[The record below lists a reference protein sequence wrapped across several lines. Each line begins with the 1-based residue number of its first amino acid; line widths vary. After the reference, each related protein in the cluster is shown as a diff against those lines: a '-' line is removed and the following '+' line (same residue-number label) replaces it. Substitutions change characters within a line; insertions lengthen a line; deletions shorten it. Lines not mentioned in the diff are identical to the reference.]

1 MLVAKNLQKTYQQ
14 KRSNGFW
21 RRSSKT
27 LVPAVKSVS
36 ISIEKGKITGLLG
49 INGAGKTTTIKMLS
63 GLIAP
68 DGGTIE
74 VIENARRFD
83 GIRHYQ
89 ALKQRINMVTGGERN
104 LYWRLSAKQNL
115 AYFGALYG
123 LKGKVLAQRIEQLL
137 EVVELTANAD
147 QPVEQFSKG
156 MKQRLQIARGLI
168 NQPDYL
174 FLDEPTLGLDI
185 GIAQKLRQQI
195 KQLKADTGILLTTH
209 YIAEAEAL
217 CDDIIVL
224 NQGEIIAQGTP
235 AQLKQQLTFEPSVNV
250 QGVVA
255 SPAQQL
261 RLTNWC
267 LAHGY
272 TLQTGPDALSVQGCA
287 AAALATQL
295 SELSINF
302 QQLGMAEP
310 SLEDALLALSQE
322 AA

>member
-1 MLVAKNLQKTYQQ
+1 
-14 KRSNGFW
+14 
-21 RRSSKT
+21 
-27 LVPAVKSVS
+27 
-36 ISIEKGKITGLLG
+36 
-49 INGAGKTTTIKMLS
+49 
-63 GLIAP
+63 
-68 DGGTIE
+68 
-74 VIENARRFD
+74 
-83 GIRHYQ
+83 
-89 ALKQRINMVTGGERN
+89 MVTGGERN
-104 LYWRLSAKQNL
+104 LYWRLSARQNL

-123 LKGKVLAQRIEQLL
+123 LKGKVLAQRIAQLL
-137 EVVELTANAD
+137 EVVELSGNGD

-209 YIAEAEAL
+209 YIGEAEAL

-224 NQGEIIAQGTP
+224 NQGEVIAQGTP

-250 QGVVA
+250 QGVAA

-261 RLTNWC
+261 RLQNWC

-272 TLQTGPDALSVQGCA
+272 SLKAESDALVVQGCTV
-287 AAALATQL
+287 AALAAQL
-295 SELSINF
+295 TELSISF